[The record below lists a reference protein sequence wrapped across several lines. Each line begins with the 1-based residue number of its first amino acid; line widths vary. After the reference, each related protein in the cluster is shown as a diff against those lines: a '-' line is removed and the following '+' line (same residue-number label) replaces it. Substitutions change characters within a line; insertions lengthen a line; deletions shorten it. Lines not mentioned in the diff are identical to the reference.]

1 MKDNP
6 LEQFIKNGV
15 LALEEA
21 LPKQKYLYFPLLYS
35 MLFWMMRKPGEWKE
49 KIFSWK
55 IWTNPGR
62 IRIKPD
68 EFILFFFDLHKD
80 LSFQYMEELE
90 KKDLRTLRKAFRYL
104 YPVVGLSDPFLTA
117 LFHEELK
124 DHDYVR
130 IVSEFPERV
139 AKAAGEIESVNRRS
153 RLVLGLAAILDN
165 LASLSAYLLKQSP
178 SRKAISGLVKK
189 YLEQK
194 ND

>member
-1 MKDNP
+1 MKDSP

-15 LALEEA
+15 SALEKA

-35 MLFWMMRKPGEWKE
+35 TLFWVMRKPGEWKE

-55 IWTNPGR
+55 IWANPGR

-124 DHDYVR
+124 DHDYAR

-139 AKAAGEIESVNRRS
+139 AKAVSEIESANSRS
-153 RLVLGLAAILDN
+153 RLVLGLMATLDN

-178 SRKAISGLVKK
+178 SRMAISGLVKK
-189 YLEQK
+189 YLEQN